1 MSYFKLTTIA
11 IWKNDYKRLIDLK
24 IEFMKKKERNY
35 SFAELIN
42 FLINFYL
49 EGQDGRRNKENA
61 GTNKQDG

>member
-24 IEFMKKKERNY
+24 IEFMRKKERNY

-49 EGQDGRRNKENA
+49 EGQNGRGNKENR
-61 GTNKQDG
+61 GENQKDS